1 MELDAMAKNQPAD
14 RDLAAERRWSLS
26 RRHFLRGLGA
36 CVALPTFPSLRTRS
50 LIAAEAAPSAAAAE
64 VPRRMAFV
72 TIPNGVNQ
80 DAWWPTEV
88 GKKFDLGPTMS
99 PLAGIKD
106 QIQVISGLDHINAT
120 PGNDGAG
127 DHARASASLLTGCRA
142 RKTAGSDIH
151 VGPSVDQV
159 AAQHV
164 GHLTRFSSLELTC
177 DSVRNSGNCDSGY
190 SCAYQYNI
198 AWRTATSP
206 MPPEPNPR
214 LVFERLFGAGTRDE
228 RKKSF
233 QARQDRE
240 RSILDF
246 IRDDA
251 QSLSQQLSPHDGR
264 KLDEYLTSIREIE
277 RRIAWMDKLGE
288 PPNPDYVTPA
298 GIPDP
303 FEERMQVM
311 FDMMALAFET
321 DSTRI
326 ATLILSHDGSNRPF
340 PAIDIARGHHD
351 LSHHQNKQEN
361 LDQIAKIDKH
371 HMAYF
376 AKFLERLAKSQDA
389 DGSSILHN
397 SMIVYCGGN
406 ADGNAHSHTNLPV
419 ILAGAGG
426 GKLQTGRF
434 HKVLPMPMSNMYLEM
449 LEYMGVAGIE
459 RFGDSN
465 NLRAAI

>member
-1 MELDAMAKNQPAD
+1 MATMETLD
-14 RDLAAERRWSLS
+14 RIRAAERHWSLS
-26 RRHFLRGLGA
+26 RRRFLRGLGA
-36 CVALPTFPSLRTRS
+36 CVALPALPSLCPRG
-50 LIAAEAAPSAAAAE
+50 LQAAEAVPGSVLSAGAG

-72 TIPNGVNQ
+72 TVPNGVNL
-80 DAWWPTEV
+80 DAWWPK
-88 GKKFDLGPTMS
+88 GKGINFELASTMA
-99 PLAGIKD
+99 PLAGLKD
-106 QIQVISGLDHINAT
+106 QIQVIAGLDHINAT
-120 PGNDGAG
+120 SGGDGAG

-142 RKTAGSDIH
+142 KKTAGADIR

-190 SCAYQYNI
+190 SCAYQFNI
-198 AWRTATSP
+198 AWRTATAP

-214 LVFERLFGAGTRDE
+214 LVFERLFGAGSNDE
-228 RKKSF
+228 RQKGF
-233 QARQDRE
+233 QARQERQ

-246 IRDDA
+246 VREDARLLSLKLNARD
-251 QSLSQQLSPHDGR
+251 SR

-277 RRIAWMDKLGE
+277 RRIASVEQLGE
-288 PPNPDYVTPA
+288 PANPDYTTPT

-311 FDMMALAFET
+311 FDMIVLAFQT

-340 PAIDIARGHHD
+340 PAIDIPRGHHD
-351 LSHHQNKQEN
+351 LSHHQGKREN
-361 LDQIAKIDKH
+361 LDLVAKIDEH
-371 HMAYF
+371 HMTYF
-376 AKFLERLAKSQDA
+376 GRFLDKLAQLRDV

-397 SMIVYCGGN
+397 SMIVYTCGN

-419 ILAGAGG
+419 ILAGSGG

-434 HKVLPMPMSNMYLEM
+434 HKLASMPMSNMYLEM
-449 LEYMGVAGIE
+449 LEHMGIE
-459 RFGDSN
+459 GIEQFGDSDN
-465 NLRAAI
+465 RRAAI

>member
-1 MELDAMAKNQPAD
+1 MATNRYTD
-14 RDLAAERRWSLS
+14 GIRAAERRWSLS

-36 CVALPTFPSLRTRS
+36 CVALPALPSLLPRS
-50 LIAAEAAPSAAAAE
+50 AQAAEAVSSAAFPAAAG

-72 TIPNGVNQ
+72 TVPNGVNL
-80 DAWWPTEV
+80 DAWWPKGE
-88 GKKFDLGPTMS
+88 GKEFELGSTMA
-99 PLAGIKD
+99 PLAGVKD
-106 QIQVISGLDHINAT
+106 QIQVISGLDHVNAT
-120 PGNDGAG
+120 PGSDGAG

-142 RKTAGSDIH
+142 KKTAGADIR

-190 SCAYQYNI
+190 SCAYQFNI
-198 AWRTATSP
+198 AWRTATTP

-214 LVFERLFGAGTRDE
+214 LVFERLFGAGSSAE
-228 RKKSF
+228 RQKSF
-233 QARQDRE
+233 KSRQQRQ

-246 IRDDA
+246 IREDA
-251 QSLSQQLSPHDGR
+251 RSLSEKLNAQDGR

-277 RRIAWMDKLGE
+277 RRIAWVEQLGE
-288 PPNPDYVTPA
+288 PANPDYITPA

-311 FDMMALAFET
+311 LDMLVLAFQT

-340 PAIDIARGHHD
+340 PVIDIPRGHHD
-351 LSHHQNKQEN
+351 LSHHQGRQEN
-361 LDQIAKIDKH
+361 LDMIAKIDEH
-371 HMAYF
+371 HMTYF
-376 AKFLERLAKSQDA
+376 GRFLDKLDQLQDG
-389 DGSSILHN
+389 DGNSILHN
-397 SMIVYCGGN
+397 SMIVYACGN

-419 ILAGAGG
+419 ILAGSGG
-426 GKLQTGRF
+426 GRLQTGRF
-434 HKVLPMPMSNMYLEM
+434 HKVPSMPMSNMYVEM
-449 LEYMGVAGIE
+449 LEHMGVADID
-459 RFGDSN
+459 RFGDSTDR
-465 NLRAAI
+465 RAAI

>member
-1 MELDAMAKNQPAD
+1 MPDNQPAD
-14 RDLAAERRWSLS
+14 RDRAAERYWSLS
-26 RRHFLRGLGA
+26 RRKFLRGVGA
-36 CVALPTFPSLRTRS
+36 CVALPTLPSLWPRLS
-50 LIAAEAAPSAAAAE
+50 QAAEVAPSAVAAG
-64 VPRRMAFV
+64 VPRRLAFV
-72 TIPNGVNQ
+72 TIPNGVNL
-80 DAWWPTEV
+80 DSWWPKGE
-88 GKKFDLGPTMS
+88 GKNFEFAPTMS
-99 PLAGIKD
+99 PLAGLKD

-120 PGNDGAG
+120 AGSDGAG

-142 RKTAGSDIH
+142 KKTAGSDIH
-151 VGPSVDQV
+151 VGTSIDQV

-164 GHLTRFSSLELTC
+164 GHLTRYSSLELTC

-214 LVFERLFGAGTRDE
+214 LVFERLFGAGSREE

-246 IRDDA
+246 IREDA
-251 QSLSQQLSPHDGR
+251 RTLSRQINPQDGR

-277 RRIAWMDKLGE
+277 RRISWVEKLGE
-288 PPNPDYVTPA
+288 PANPDYVTPA

-311 FDMMALAFET
+311 FDMVALAFET

-340 PAIDIARGHHD
+340 PAIDVPRGHHD

-361 LDQIAKIDKH
+361 LDLIAKIDKH
-371 HMAYF
+371 HMTYF
-376 AKFLERLAKSQDA
+376 AKFLDRLAHKHDA
-389 DGSSILHN
+389 DGNSILHN
-397 SMIVYCGGN
+397 SMIVYVSGLG
-406 ADGNAHSHTNLPV
+406 DGNRHDHINLPV

-426 GKLQTGRF
+426 GKLRTGRF
-434 HKVLPMPMSNMYLEM
+434 HKVESMPMSNMYLEM
-449 LEYMGVAGIE
+449 LQHMGVEGVD
-459 RFGDSN
+459 RFGDSTG
-465 NLRAAI
+465 RRVDI

>member
-1 MELDAMAKNQPAD
+1 MATNRYTD
-14 RDLAAERRWSLS
+14 GIRAAERRWSLS

-36 CVALPTFPSLRTRS
+36 CVALPALPSLLPRS
-50 LIAAEAAPSAAAAE
+50 AQAAEAVSSAAFPAAAG

-72 TIPNGVNQ
+72 TVPNGVNL
-80 DAWWPTEV
+80 DAWWPKGE
-88 GKKFDLGPTMS
+88 GKKFELGSTMA
-99 PLAGIKD
+99 PLAGVKD
-106 QIQVISGLDHINAT
+106 QIQVISGLDHVNAT
-120 PGNDGAG
+120 PGSDGAG

-142 RKTAGSDIH
+142 KKTAGADIR

-190 SCAYQYNI
+190 SCAYQFNI
-198 AWRTATSP
+198 AWRTATTP

-214 LVFERLFGAGTRDE
+214 LVFERLFGAGSSAE
-228 RKKSF
+228 RQKSF
-233 QARQDRE
+233 KSRQQRQ

-246 IRDDA
+246 IREDA
-251 QSLSQQLSPHDGR
+251 RSLSEKLNAQDGR

-277 RRIAWMDKLGE
+277 RRIAWVEQLGE
-288 PPNPDYVTPA
+288 PANPDYITPA

-311 FDMMALAFET
+311 LDMLVLAFQT

-340 PAIDIARGHHD
+340 PVIDIPRGHHD
-351 LSHHQNKQEN
+351 LSHHQGRQEN
-361 LDQIAKIDKH
+361 LDMIAKIDEH
-371 HMAYF
+371 HMTYF
-376 AKFLERLAKSQDA
+376 GRFLDKLDQLQDG
-389 DGSSILHN
+389 DGNSILHN
-397 SMIVYCGGN
+397 SMIVYACGN

-419 ILAGAGG
+419 ILAGSGG
-426 GKLQTGRF
+426 GRLQTGRF
-434 HKVLPMPMSNMYLEM
+434 HKVPSMPMSNMYVEM
-449 LEYMGVAGIE
+449 LEHMGVADID
-459 RFGDSN
+459 RFGDSTDR
-465 NLRAAI
+465 RAAI